1 MMKNPTELEKKLFES
16 ISKQNNNQNCHEIKI
31 NKKLPT
37 ENKTE
42 TKQVKPATP
51 VKEGYA
57 DACTIIPQ
65 NDIMI
70 YNVVKRVIDDN
81 KINDYNSIPLV
92 VKKYITEKFIETKLI
107 KNIDEETF
115 IELASYFNQVRN
127 QEFFSFDAYKDYAKI
142 YVKVKR
148 YYEELAQKDL
158 EPLGD
163 IKTEVYEIKPEE
175 KYEMV
180 NHPTHY
186 NNYDKECIEMMIDI
200 WGPEETAIFCKLNA
214 FKYRLR
220 MGTKPDNDI
229 KQDLNKEKWYLKK
242 FHELKNLKSAE

>member
-16 ISKQNNNQNCHEIKI
+16 FSKQNNNQNCHEIKI
-31 NKKLPT
+31 NKKLPVNNKIELKQATT
-37 ENKTE
+37 E
-42 TKQVKPATP
+42 
-51 VKEGYA
+51 KEGYA

-148 YYEELAQKDL
+148 YYEELSQKDL

-163 IKTEVYEIKPEE
+163 IKTELYEIKPEE

-186 NNYDKECIEMMIDI
+186 NNYDKEVIEMMIDI

-242 FHELKNLKSAE
+242 FHELKKLKSAE

>member
-42 TKQVKPATP
+42 TKQVKPSTP

>member
-1 MMKNPTELEKKLFES
+1 MTINPSELEEKMKDAFL
-16 ISKQNNNQNCHEIKI
+16 KQNNNQNCHEIKI
-31 NKKLPT
+31 NKKFPT
-37 ENKTE
+37 KYKTE
-42 TKQVKPATP
+42 IKQIASE
-51 VKEGYA
+51 KEGYA

-65 NDIMI
+65 SDMLI
-70 YNVVKRVIDDN
+70 YNVVKRVIDNN
-81 KINDYNSIPLV
+81 KIDDYNSIPLI

-127 QEFFSFDAYKDYAKI
+127 QDFFSFDAYKDYAKI
-142 YVKVKR
+142 YVKVKKHF
-148 YYEELAQKDL
+148 EELAQKDL

-163 IKTEVYEIKPEE
+163 SKTELNEVKSEQ

-186 NNYDKECIEMMIDI
+186 NNYDKEVIEMMIDI

-229 KQDLNKEKWYLKK
+229 QQDLKKESWYLKK
-242 FHELKNLKSAE
+242 FHELKNLKTLIKN